1 MTFKTDRWSS
11 HIWLVW
17 LLWFTNTAIIQSGPA
32 WHWIANGLGLAVFFP
47 LYFAGHRREG
57 AAVIPVIGGLFVLGM
72 ALLPINTGAGVLFI
86 YAISFLGRAARPAVA
101 GLWLAALVLLTAG
114 YVLLFRLSPF
124 YVEFGIPPELIAS
137 VPAFSLIPLLSLM
150 VLVGIATISGAE
162 MDRKNQ
168 QLRRSHEEIE
178 QLAKLTERE
187 RIGRDLH
194 DLLGHTLS
202 VIVLKSE
209 LAAKLAERDPQR
221 SVDEIRD
228 VERIS
233 REALSDVRAAITG
246 YRAQGL
252 SGELDRA
259 RLALE
264 AGGITVSPEM
274 DPVTLTAAQE
284 SALSLAL
291 RECVTNVVRHAQATR
306 CTVRLR
312 QEGDRI
318 RLDVEDDGIGGELTD
333 GGGLAGMRARVG
345 AIGGAVEHDGRAG
358 WRLAI
363 SIPVDVRSPSRPG
376 MAAAIRTT
384 AS

>member
-150 VLVGIATISGAE
+150 VLVGIATIRGAE

-168 QLRRSHEEIE
+168 QLRP
-178 QLAKLTERE
+178 LAR
-187 RIGRDLH
+187 RDR
-194 DLLGHTLS
+194 
-202 VIVLKSE
+202 
-209 LAAKLAERDPQR
+209 AA
-221 SVDEIRD
+221 
-228 VERIS
+228 
-233 REALSDVRAAITG
+233 REACRAGNGSDVTCMT
-246 YRAQGL
+246 
-252 SGELDRA
+252 S
-259 RLALE
+259 
-264 AGGITVSPEM
+264 S
-274 DPVTLTAAQE
+274 
-284 SALSLAL
+284 
-291 RECVTNVVRHAQATR
+291 ATR
-306 CTVRLR
+306 
-312 QEGDRI
+312 
-318 RLDVEDDGIGGELTD
+318 
-333 GGGLAGMRARVG
+333 
-345 AIGGAVEHDGRAG
+345 
-358 WRLAI
+358 
-363 SIPVDVRSPSRPG
+363 SRSSC
-376 MAAAIRTT
+376 
-384 AS
+384 